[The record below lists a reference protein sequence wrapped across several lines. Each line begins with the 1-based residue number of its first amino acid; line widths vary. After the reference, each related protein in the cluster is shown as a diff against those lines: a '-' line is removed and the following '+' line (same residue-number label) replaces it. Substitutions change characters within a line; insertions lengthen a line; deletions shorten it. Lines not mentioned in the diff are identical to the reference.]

1 MGSGSECSGIDEKR
15 TRSDLDKDKKK
26 KDEKRRGMVCRDFL
40 RGVCNR
46 RSACKFQHPENK
58 KKVYYFCHDYQNGDC
73 RRNKYCR
80 FIHSS
85 HEDELHYKKTGELP
99 SHLLD
104 WHDRARS
111 ASPEESGVPICKQ
124 FLWSECWRENCR
136 YKHVSMNEYRKIQR
150 RSPSP
155 LVKEEET
162 MFERQIE
169 RQDIDYNNKN
179 KYIEDYYEPEVKRS
193 RPSVY
198 REENEPIENR
208 VERLDNVHLYE
219 NGSHYSSRPQPER
232 TYLMLEE
239 ENMMLRERV
248 SELKKRVD
256 DLQVTNE
263 FLLEQN
269 AQLRLRD
276 KSTTG
281 LTTVTVPA
289 VTITNTVPGAN
300 QMQQTPTPQQMVNAA
315 IRTVTASVATVPV
328 SLAAVT
334 PVSLAAVSMAP
345 VQQMPPPVVTM
356 AQQPVAAPGDPQV
369 PQPLPMS
376 ISAPSAPLVS
386 YPIMSRTVM
395 QPPPDLR
402 H

>member
-1 MGSGSECSGIDEKR
+1 MGSGSEYSGNDDKKTDHR
-15 TRSDLDKDKKK
+15 KRSDHDKRKR
-26 KDEKRRGMVCRDFL
+26 DEKRRGMVCRDFL
-40 RGVCNR
+40 RGSCKR
-46 RSACKFQHPENK
+46 DSACKFQHPETRK
-58 KKVYYFCHDYQNGDC
+58 KIYFFCHDFQNGDC

-99 SHLLD
+99 PHLMD
-104 WHDRARS
+104 WHEKARS

-124 FLWSECWRENCR
+124 YLWSECWRENCR
-136 YKHVSMNEYRKIQR
+136 YKHVSMSEYKKVQR
-150 RSPSP
+150 RSSSP
-155 LVKEEET
+155 FVNEEEHV
-162 MFERQIE
+162 FERL
-169 RQDIDYNNKN
+169 DVDYDNKN
-179 KYIEDYYEPEVKRS
+179 KYVDDYYEPEIKRS
-193 RPSVY
+193 RPSGY
-198 REENEPIENR
+198 LDESDAMDNR
-208 VERLDNVHLYE
+208 IDRVDSVTVYE
-219 NGSHYSSRPQPER
+219 NGGHYSSRPQPER
-232 TYLMLEE
+232 TYMMLEE

-300 QMQQTPTPQQMVNAA
+300 QIQQTPTPQQMVNAA

-345 VQQMPPPVVTM
+345 VQQMQPAVVTM
-356 AQQPVAAPGDPQV
+356 AQQPVAAPADPQV
-369 PQPLPMS
+369 PPLPMS

>member
-1 MGSGSECSGIDEKR
+1 MGNGSEYSFDDRKEDGKNRGAGGDYDKR
-15 TRSDLDKDKKK
+15 KR
-26 KDEKRRGMVCRDFL
+26 DEKRRGMVCRDFL
-40 RGVCNR
+40 RNLCKRG
-46 RSACKFQHPENK
+46 SACKFQHPETRK
-58 KKVYYFCHDYQNGDC
+58 KLYSFCHDFQNGEC

-85 HEDELHYKKTGELP
+85 HEDELHYERTGKLP
-99 SHLLD
+99 SHLID
-104 WHDRARS
+104 WYQKSRS
-111 ASPEESGVPICKQ
+111 MSPEESGVPICKQ
-124 FLWSECWRENCR
+124 YLWSECKRGNCR
-136 YKHVSMNEYRKIQR
+136 YKHVSMSEYRKIQR
-150 RSPSP
+150 RSTSP
-155 LVKEEET
+155 LKNDNVK
-162 MFERQIE
+162 MCG
-169 RQDIDYNNKN
+169 RQDLHYNENNKLRD
-179 KYIEDYYEPEVKRS
+179 DYYEPELKRS
-193 RPSVY
+193 RPSY
-198 REENEPIENR
+198 IDENDARESR
-208 VERLDNVHLYE
+208 VDTPVTLYE
-219 NGSHYSSRPQPER
+219 NANHYSSRPQPER
-232 TYLMLEE
+232 TYMMLEE

-276 KSTTG
+276 KNATG

-300 QMQQTPTPQQMVNAA
+300 QIQQAPTPQQMVNAA

-356 AQQPVAAPGDPQV
+356 AQQAAPPPTDPQV
-369 PQPLPMS
+369 PRPLPMS
-376 ISAPSAPLVS
+376 MSAPSAPLVS

-395 QPPPDLR
+395 QPPPDMR